1 MAKSPSEPALHLC
14 ILGDEENLDAFA
26 RRMAAAPAGT
36 CIAFLGH
43 RERAI
48 ASTVDHVNVLLK
60 GLQTSKAYIAT
71 KHPGIVKAA
80 RAKGI
85 RVIDRTADLKEMLI
99 KHPQLQDA
107 LRMFSPHVWRQQ
119 LKSQLQRMGLVSMPR
134 LRIYSLVALS
144 GLLLFFVVFRL
155 LPSAEI
161 VVKAREETVTQTVNV
176 FLAGSGAELPA
187 TRVRQLPL
195 RTIVVRDEQSLT
207 FDHISKQFV
216 GTAAVVDLTISNSTS
231 EQFSLRKGT
240 RFQNHAGM
248 VFRTL
253 GPVIIP
259 AKGTAT
265 MRVKA
270 DDVDAFG
277 QIVGQRGN
285 VPAGIEWVVPGLD
298 ETLRPSITGINPQAA
313 SGGSTAYRT
322 VLTEQDL
329 EIARKRLEQE
339 LLASAKRIVDE
350 EIDLLNSEDPSLGV
364 HLLRYGE
371 LTKLTYTGFVIPHQ
385 FIGQEVTSVPIEGK
399 IVYVANAYDAQ
410 SILSFLQREL
420 LSHVREGKRLLEE
433 TLADESLI
441 VHVIDYAEDLTWI
454 KLTVDL
460 SATEQYVLDPLTPDG
475 ALFAKRVRD
484 RIAGLSVSEAL
495 RIIRN
500 MPEIETAEISL
511 WPPWAQTLP
520 QIPAHISITQEE

>member
-1 MAKSPSEPALHLC
+1 MATSSSDPALHLC
-14 ILGDEENLDAFA
+14 ILGEDENLDAFA

-36 CIAFLGH
+36 CIAFLGM
-43 RERAI
+43 RERAV
-48 ASTVDHVNVLLK
+48 ASSADQVAALTK
-60 GLQTSKAYIAT
+60 GLQACKAYIAT
-71 KHPGIVKAA
+71 KHPGIAKHA

-85 RVIDRTADLKEMLI
+85 RVIDRTADLKDLLD
-99 KHPQLQDA
+99 KHPQQQDA

-134 LRIYSLVALS
+134 VRIYSLVGLS
-144 GLLLFFVVFRL
+144 GLLFFFVVFRL

-161 VVKAREETVTQTVNV
+161 VVKARQGTITQTVNV
-176 FLAGSGAELPA
+176 FLAGSGASLPA

-207 FDHISKQFV
+207 FDQISKRFV
-216 GTAAVVDLTISNSTS
+216 GTASIVDLKISNATS

-240 RFQNHAGM
+240 RFQNQAGM

-259 AKGTAT
+259 PKGDVT
-265 MRVKA
+265 MRAKA
-270 DDVDAFG
+270 DALDAYD
-277 QIVGQRGN
+277 QIIGQRGN

-298 ETLRPSITGINPQAA
+298 ESLRKSIKAVNPQAA

-350 EIDLLNSEDPSLGV
+350 EIDLLNSEDPTLGV
-364 HLLRYGE
+364 RLLRYGE
-371 LTKLTYTGFVIPHQ
+371 LTQLTYTGFIIPHQ
-385 FIGQEVTSVPIEGK
+385 FVGQEITSVPIEGR
-399 IVYVANAYDAQ
+399 IVYVANAYDAK
-410 SILSFLQREL
+410 SILSFLQSEL
-420 LSHVREGKRLLEE
+420 KAHVRAGKKLLEE
-433 TLADESLI
+433 TLSDEGLI
-441 VHVIDYAEDLTWI
+441 VHVIDYEDDLSWI

-475 ALFAKRVRD
+475 ALFAKRVREQV
-484 RIAGLSVSEAL
+484 AGLTINEAL
-495 RIIRN
+495 RIVRN
-500 MPEIETAEISL
+500 MPEIETADISIWPL
-511 WPPWAQTLP
+511 WTRALP
-520 QIPAHISITQEE
+520 HIPAHISITQQK